1 MTVDASAEPTALQTF
16 DERLGE
22 AIHQVLWRRKIRQT
36 EFARAALG
44 ITQSAFSRK
53 LRGERPFFA
62 GELALIAAALDLAV
76 TDLMP
81 SVAIGPDDGDDDG
94 GAGAPTRA
102 RTWDLRIISS
112 MIGDESPEIAEDLGR
127 AA

>member
-1 MTVDASAEPTALQTF
+1 MGVLYGGRLCRIVTLMTVDASAEPTNLQTF

-36 EFARAALG
+36 EFARTVLG

-62 GELALIAAALDLAV
+62 GELALIAAALDLPV
-76 TDLMP
+76 VDLLP
-81 SVAIGPDDGDDDG
+81 GVEVGPGDGSDDG
-94 GAGAPTRA
+94 GAAGAPTRA
-102 RTWDLRIISS
+102 RTWDLRITR
-112 MIGDESPEIAEDLGR
+112 P
-127 AA
+127 